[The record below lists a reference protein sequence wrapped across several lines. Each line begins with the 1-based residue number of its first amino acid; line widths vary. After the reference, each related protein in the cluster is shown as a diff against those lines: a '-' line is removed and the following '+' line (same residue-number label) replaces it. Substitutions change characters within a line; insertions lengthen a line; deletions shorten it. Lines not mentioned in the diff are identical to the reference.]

1 MGNDAMDVTSYW
13 YWEGNVVETVAGYL
27 ARQGWR
33 ILNRA
38 DLLVEAKGYPS
49 KQYCD
54 PRRAGEQKPA
64 NPTNQAQQWYSHVLL
79 KALRL

>member
-1 MGNDAMDVTSYW
+1 MDVTSYW

-38 DLLVEAKGYPS
+38 DTHS
-49 KQYCD
+49 KERGMIFMQ
-54 PRRAGEQKPA
+54 
-64 NPTNQAQQWYSHVLL
+64 
-79 KALRL
+79 